1 MIWNW
6 LTGKRRRLRREQ
18 RRQKAIAALDGI
30 RSLRIRQGETRE
42 RNLQRR
48 EEFLKEWIQRLNK
61 RVAEKQNHPYPL
73 RQRGVR
79 METAE
84 RRLRE

>member
-1 MIWNW
+1 MIWHW
-6 LTGKRRRLRREQ
+6 LTGKQRRIRSEE

-42 RNLQRR
+42 RNLQRK

-61 RVAEKQNHPYPL
+61 RAAEKENHPYPL
-73 RQRGVR
+73 RQHGIR